1 MLHLRM
7 QTTCKHVDQTPC
19 YIQCLVSVSN
29 LRQNPY
35 SIVQMLPRTL
45 RCMIALITYWIQV
58 TVQKRTQKWVTPAQT
73 IPNQRHPWSMA
84 LLSACVCVFVFFSW
98 LTHPEVPWAKNS
110 TIRLN
115 QSRGLPITCAPHNL
129 HGSTSLNRFPGH
141 QIYGSNASEIPWP
154 PLDDSYPTQLQG
166 LKHLSSIPTQGQQSF
181 FFDQRGDI
189 FYSRT
194 RKKMIWSTSQWDVH
208 TNLFV
213 PWLSI
218 EYCID
223 L

>member
-35 SIVQMLPRTL
+35 SIVQMLPCTV
-45 RCMIALITYWIQV
+45 RCIIALITYLIQV
-58 TVQKRTQKWVTPAQT
+58 TVQKRTQNWLTPAQT

-84 LLSACVCVFVFFSW
+84 LLSACVCVCVCVFLMTDTSRSSLGKRF
-98 LTHPEVPWAKNS
+98 NY
-110 TIRLN
+110 

-141 QIYGSNASEIPWP
+141 QIYWSNASEIPWP

-166 LKHLSSIPTQGQQSF
+166 LKHLASIPTRGQQSF
-181 FFDQRGDI
+181 SYDQRGDI

-208 TNLFV
+208 TNLQV

-218 EYCID
+218 V
-223 L
+223 

>member
-1 MLHLRM
+1 MNHIFKSSDCTKKNTEL
-7 QTTCKHVDQTPC
+7 T
-19 YIQCLVSVSN
+19 
-29 LRQNPY
+29 Y
-35 SIVQMLPRTL
+35 S
-45 RCMIALITYWIQV
+45 
-58 TVQKRTQKWVTPAQT
+58 TPAQT

-84 LLSACVCVFVFFSW
+84 LFSACVCLCFLMTDTSRSSLGKRF
-98 LTHPEVPWAKNS
+98 NY
-110 TIRLN
+110 

-141 QIYGSNASEIPWP
+141 QNYGSNASEIPWP

-166 LKHLSSIPTQGQQSF
+166 LKHLSSIPTRGQQSF
-181 FFDQRGDI
+181 FYDQRGDI

-194 RKKMIWSTSQWDVH
+194 RNKHDLINQSVRCPHKSPSAMT
-208 TNLFV
+208 
-213 PWLSI
+213 